1 MSPDSKHKNHWTFFS
16 NNAHVLVCLC
26 ESPQPTTSEIARRV
40 GISERATQ
48 RIVQRL
54 ADAGVVRIE
63 KNGRR
68 NTYSLNLDQR
78 LRHPLESH
86 KSIGEF
92 LSLIKPNSA
101 LVRRSH

>member
-1 MSPDSKHKNHWTFFS
+1 MSPDPKQKVHWTFFS

-26 ESPQPTTSEIARRV
+26 ETPQPTTSEIARRV
-40 GISERATQ
+40 GITERATQ

-54 ADAGVVRIE
+54 AEAGVIRIE

-68 NTYSLNLDQR
+68 NTYSVNLGLH
-78 LRHPLESH
+78 LRHPLEAH

-92 LSLIKPNSA
+92 LSLISPDSA
-101 LVRRSH
+101 LVRKTR